1 MNKFALFALISI
13 LFVPSWSL
21 EAFGVGTHY
30 NEFKHWHHLKDIGVQ
45 WIRIDMSWNEFEG
58 SKGVSNYSQ
67 ISEAIHHADSL
78 GLKILGI
85 IGYVPLWASCV
96 SDVRS
101 PPKSEHFQAWF
112 NYVDT
117 LIHQFGHSVDVW
129 EIWNEPDQRYFYKV
143 QPGCPQW
150 DGSKSE
156 DENRYNSYVWL
167 SKNTN
172 QHIRKKYGSKVV
184 LISSG
189 FSLGGDYDETFLPK
203 ILESQPEL
211 WKEWAALNVHGYGY
225 PSNSSLNK
233 RLSIASQFLKKYPN
247 KTVWYTE
254 HGVTKFA
261 KDGISV
267 ENAGAFLVR
276 NFAKAL
282 SSGVSKMFWFR
293 LKPGGDYANLL
304 DRAGNPTEFLWI
316 YKRLIQHWSQVKNV
330 QPWGQSGLTGAV
342 GILPNGQKAVIT
354 WSESGNVDLNLN
366 GVVSARDIFGNPK
379 DLNSISISSSPLFLI
394 LK

>member
-1 MNKFALFALISI
+1 MATKIWALLLISLHFSFALD
-13 LFVPSWSL
+13 
-21 EAFGVGTHY
+21 AFGVGTHFT
-30 NEFKHWHHLKDIGVQ
+30 EFRHWHHLKEIGVQ
-45 WIRIDMSWNEFEG
+45 WIRIDLSWNEFEKNQG
-58 SKGVSNYSQ
+58 LKGYAQVDA
-67 ISEAIHHADSL
+67 AIQTADSL

-85 IGYVPLWASCV
+85 IGYTPQWASCA
-96 SDVRS
+96 SNIKS
-101 PPKSEHFQAWF
+101 PPSLQNYQNWLG
-112 NYVDT
+112 YVDSVMT
-117 LIHQFGHSVDVW
+117 RFGKSVDVW
-129 EIWNEPDQRYFYKV
+129 EVWNEPDQRNFFQV

-172 QHIRKKYGSKVV
+172 QHIRKKFGSKII

-203 ILESQPEL
+203 ILESQTEL

-330 QPWGQSGLTGAV
+330 QPWSQSGLTGAV

-354 WSESGNVDLNLN
+354 WSESGNVEMNLN

-379 DLNSISISSSPLFLI
+379 DVQSISISTSPLFLI